1 MRIFN
6 LPRAG
11 GKTMRM
17 LYASEFQRIPILC
30 RNQAYK
36 AGLMYKA
43 EFLGID
49 IPEPITVHDLMCES
63 EGKDFRGVL
72 VDEALTVLREIIRQ
86 VTHGRVSEVI
96 GIAFSDEANEHKI
109 QRL

>member
-1 MRIFN
+1 MNQKRKIF
-6 LPRAG
+6 
-11 GKTMRM
+11 
-17 LYASEFQRIPILC
+17 E
-30 RNQAYK
+30 
-36 AGLMYKA
+36 
-43 EFLGID
+43 
-49 IPEPITVHDLMCES
+49 
-63 EGKDFRGVL
+63 GVL